1 MHGEGNSLLARGLT
15 TTQWQSWGGVVG
27 RTKVAAPLLQGS
39 LSIHL

>member
-1 MHGEGNSLLARGLT
+1 MNGEGNGLLAHGLT
-15 TTQWQSWGGVVG
+15 TTQWQSWGGVG